1 MNGEGKAPAEASPGQ
16 GRMRRE
22 TMATTKKTHVPAT
35 GYGHGL
41 RAVSLC
47 KRPFDVA
54 TGDHDLL
61 RRQAMA
67 AVGTEHEASYCPR
80 CMARIKAAMVR

>member
-1 MNGEGKAPAEASPGQ
+1 M
-16 GRMRRE
+16 
-22 TMATTKKTHVPAT
+22 TMATTNTIHVPNLGRSFGLVAT
-35 GYGHGL
+35 AECGRGM
-41 RAVSLC
+41 RT
-47 KRPFDVA
+47 R